1 MLAGFFVLLASM
13 VLASLLV
20 IVYYHFQVLARGKF
34 YQNQN
39 VTIAPGAYRFLIGN
53 LLELGN
59 LAKVG
64 KKK

>member
-1 MLAGFFVLLASM
+1 M

-20 IVYYHFQVLARGKF
+20 IVYYHFRLLARGRF

-53 LLELGN
+53 LQELGN